1 LIPPFLYFIIIL
13 VIENGGNDMAI
24 RLGILGYGNMG
35 SAIAEG
41 ALLKGVV
48 KAGDVYV
55 YNRSLPK
62 MQRAEELG
70 FNAVGS
76 EDELWKSSD
85 MVLLAVKP
93 QFMAEALRSVDKT
106 DEAKAVV
113 SVAAG
118 LTTDRLRDMMPGPV
132 RILRTMPNT
141 PVMVGEGVTA
151 FCEGTDLTEDELDFA
166 QDIFNSIGMIQW
178 IREEDINAVGAL
190 SGGAPAYAAMF
201 IEALAD
207 GGVKCGLKRDVSYKL
222 AAQTLMGAA
231 KMILD
236 KDMHPAE
243 LKDMVTS
250 PKGTTIEA
258 VEALEKGGF
267 RYAVMDAVVKATEKG
282 GKM

>member
-1 LIPPFLYFIIIL
+1 MEY
-13 VIENGGNDMAI
+13 
-24 RLGILGYGNMG
+24 RLGILGFGNMG

-41 ALLKGVV
+41 AALKGVV
-48 KAGDVYV
+48 KPGNVYV
-55 YNRSLPK
+55 YNRSNPAML
-62 MQRAEELG
+62 RAEELG
-70 FNAVGS
+70 FNTVSS
-76 EDELWKSSD
+76 EDELWNSSD
-85 MVLLAVKP
+85 IILLAVKP
-93 QFMAEALRSVDKT
+93 QFMKEALDAVNRT
-106 DEAKAVV
+106 DEPKAVI

-118 LTTDRLRDMMPGPV
+118 LTTDRLRDMMPGPA

-151 FCEGTDLTEDELDFA
+151 LCEGSDLTEDELEFA
-166 QDIFNSIGMIQW
+166 EDIFKSIGIVEW

-201 IEALAD
+201 IEALGD
-207 GGVKCGLKRDVSYKL
+207 GGVKAGLKRNVSYRL

-236 KDMHPAE
+236 LDMHPGE

-258 VEALEKGGF
+258 VEALERRGF
-267 RYAVMDAVVKATEKG
+267 RYTVMDAVVKATEKG
-282 GKM
+282 GKL

>member
-1 LIPPFLYFIIIL
+1 MEFK
-13 VIENGGNDMAI
+13 
-24 RLGILGYGNMG
+24 LGILGFGNMG

-48 KAGDVYV
+48 KAGNVYV
-55 YNRSLPK
+55 YNRSNPAML
-62 MQRAEELG
+62 RAEELG
-70 FNAVGS
+70 FNTVSS
-76 EDELWKSSD
+76 ENELWESSD
-85 MVLLAVKP
+85 IILLAVKP
-93 QFMAEALRSVDKT
+93 QYMQEALSAVKET
-106 DEAKAVV
+106 TEPKAVI

-118 LTTDRLRDMMPGPV
+118 LTVERLREMMPGPA

-141 PVMVGEGVTA
+141 PVMVGEGITA
-151 FCEGTDLTEDELDFA
+151 LCEGSDLTEDELEFA
-166 QDIFNSIGMIQW
+166 EDIFNSIGLTQW
-178 IREEDINAVGAL
+178 IREEDINAIGAL

-222 AAQTLMGAA
+222 AAQTLLGAA

-236 KDMHPAE
+236 LDLHPAQ

>member
-1 LIPPFLYFIIIL
+1 MDLKF
-13 VIENGGNDMAI
+13 
-24 RLGILGYGNMG
+24 GILGFGNMG

-41 ALLKGVV
+41 ALLQGVV
-48 KAGDVYV
+48 KAGNVYV
-55 YNRSLPK
+55 YNRSLPAMDK
-62 MQRAEELG
+62 ARDLG
-70 FNAVGS
+70 FNTVGS
-76 EDELWKSSD
+76 EDELWKASD
-85 MVLLAVKP
+85 VVLLAVKP
-93 QFMAEALRSVDKT
+93 QFMEEALNNIDET
-106 DEAKAVV
+106 DETKAVI

-118 LTTDRLRDMMPGPV
+118 LTTERLRAMMPGPV

-151 FCEGTDLTEDELDFA
+151 FCEGSDLTAEELEFAEDVFG
-166 QDIFNSIGMIQW
+166 SIGIVQW
-178 IREEDINAVGAL
+178 VRESDINAVGAL

-207 GGVKCGLKRDVSYKL
+207 GGVKAGLKRDVAYKL
-222 AAQTLMGAA
+222 AAQTLLGASKMVLDMG
-231 KMILD
+231 L
-236 KDMHPAE
+236 HPGQ

-282 GKM
+282 SKM

>member
-1 LIPPFLYFIIIL
+1 MEY
-13 VIENGGNDMAI
+13 
-24 RLGILGYGNMG
+24 RLGILGFGNMG

-48 KAGDVYV
+48 KAGNVYV
-55 YNRSLPK
+55 YNRSHPA
-62 MQRAEELG
+62 MTRAEELG
-70 FNAVGS
+70 FNTVGS

-85 MVLLAVKP
+85 IVLLAVKP
-93 QFMAEALRSVDKT
+93 QYMEEALAAVEKT
-106 DEAKAVV
+106 DEPKAVI
-113 SVAAG
+113 SVVAG
-118 LTTDRLRDMMPGPV
+118 LTTERLRAMMPGPV

-151 FCEGTDLTEDELDFA
+151 LCEGSDLTEDELDFA
-166 QDIFNSIGMIQW
+166 EDIFKSIGTVEW
-178 IREEDINAVGAL
+178 IREDDINAVGAL

-207 GGVKCGLKRDVSYKL
+207 GGVKAGLKRDVSYRL
-222 AAQTLMGAA
+222 AAQTLLGAA

-236 KDMHPAE
+236 LDMHPAE

-250 PKGTTIEA
+250 PRGTTIEA

-267 RYAVMDAVVKATEKG
+267 RHSVMKAVVKAAEKG
-282 GKM
+282 SKM

>member
-1 LIPPFLYFIIIL
+1 MSFRF
-13 VIENGGNDMAI
+13 
-24 RLGILGYGNMG
+24 GILGFGNMG

-41 ALLKGVV
+41 ALLKGAV

-55 YNRSLPK
+55 FDRSNPAIGK
-62 MQRAEELG
+62 AKALG
-70 FNAVGS
+70 FNTVTS
-76 EDELWKSSD
+76 EDELWKESD
-85 MVLLAVKP
+85 IVLLAVKP
-93 QFMAEALRSVDKT
+93 QYMAEALGNIDPSE
-106 DEAKAVV
+106 DEKAVI
-113 SVAAG
+113 SIAAG
-118 LTTDRLRDMMPGPV
+118 LTIDRLKAMMPGPV

-141 PVMVGEGVTA
+141 PAMVGEGVTA
-151 FCEGTDLTEDELDFA
+151 LCEGSDLTEEEFGFA
-166 QDIFNSIGMIQW
+166 EDIFGSIGLIQW
-178 IREEDINAVGAL
+178 VREEDINAVGAL

-207 GGVKCGLKRDVSYKL
+207 GGVKAGLKRDVSYKL
-222 AAQTLMGAA
+222 AAQTLLGAS

-236 KDMHPAE
+236 MGLHPGQ

>member
-222 AAQTLMGAA
+222 AAQTLIGAA

-267 RYAVMDAVVKATEKG
+267 RYAVMDAIVKATEKG

>member
-1 LIPPFLYFIIIL
+1 
-13 VIENGGNDMAI
+13 MAL
-24 RLGILGYGNMG
+24 RLGILGFGNMG

-55 YNRSLPK
+55 YNRSNPA
-62 MQRAEELG
+62 MMRAEELG
-70 FNAVGS
+70 FNTV
-76 EDELWKSSD
+76 ENENELWQSSD
-85 MVLLAVKP
+85 IILLAVKP
-93 QFMAEALRSVDKT
+93 QFMAEALSAVQKT
-106 DEAKAVV
+106 DASKAVI

-118 LTTDRLRDMMPGPV
+118 LTTERLREMMPGPV

-151 FCEGTDLTEDELDFA
+151 FCEGTDLNKDELGLA
-166 QDIFNSIGMIQW
+166 EDIFNSIGMIQW
-178 IREEDINAVGAL
+178 IREDDINAIGAL

-201 IEALAD
+201 IEALGD
-207 GGVKCGLKRDVSYKL
+207 GGVKCGLKRDVSYRL
-222 AAQTLMGAA
+222 AAQTLLGAA

-282 GKM
+282 KKM

>member
-1 LIPPFLYFIIIL
+1 
-13 VIENGGNDMAI
+13 MAFK
-24 RLGILGYGNMG
+24 LGILGFGNMG

-55 YNRSLPK
+55 YNRSNPAMEK
-62 MQRAEELG
+62 AHDLG
-70 FNAVGS
+70 FNTVGS
-76 EDELWKSSD
+76 EDELWKASD
-85 MVLLAVKP
+85 FVLLAVKP
-93 QFMAEALRSVDKT
+93 QFMEEALRHVNKT
-106 DEAKAVV
+106 DEAKAVI

-118 LTTDRLRDMMPGPV
+118 LTTDRLREMMPGPA
-132 RILRTMPNT
+132 RIIRTMPNT

-151 FCEGTDLTEDELDFA
+151 LCEGSDLTAEELSFTE
-166 QDIFNSIGMIQW
+166 DIFNSIGITVW

-207 GGVKCGLKRDVSYKL
+207 GGVKAGLKRSVAYKL
-222 AAQTLMGAA
+222 AAQTLLGAS

-236 KDMHPAE
+236 LDMHPGE

-282 GKM
+282 SKM

>member
-1 LIPPFLYFIIIL
+1 
-13 VIENGGNDMAI
+13 
-24 RLGILGYGNMG
+24 
-35 SAIAEG
+35 
-41 ALLKGVV
+41 
-48 KAGDVYV
+48 
-55 YNRSLPK
+55 
-62 MQRAEELG
+62 
-70 FNAVGS
+70 
-76 EDELWKSSD
+76 
-85 MVLLAVKP
+85 
-93 QFMAEALRSVDKT
+93 
-106 DEAKAVV
+106 
-113 SVAAG
+113 
-118 LTTDRLRDMMPGPV
+118 
-132 RILRTMPNT
+132 
-141 PVMVGEGVTA
+141 
-151 FCEGTDLTEDELDFA
+151 
-166 QDIFNSIGMIQW
+166 MIQW

-190 SGGAPAYAAMF
+190 SGGAPAYVAMF

>member
-13 VIENGGNDMAI
+13 VIQIGGNDMAI

>member
-1 LIPPFLYFIIIL
+1 MSFRF
-13 VIENGGNDMAI
+13 
-24 RLGILGYGNMG
+24 GILGFGNMG

-55 YNRSLPK
+55 YNRSNPAMEK
-62 MQRAEELG
+62 ARDLG
-70 FNAVGS
+70 FNTVTS
-76 EDELWKSSD
+76 EDELWKASD
-85 MVLLAVKP
+85 VVLLAVKP
-93 QFMAEALRSVDKT
+93 QFMAEALGNIDPC
-106 DEAKAVV
+106 EEEKAVI

-118 LTTDRLRDMMPGPV
+118 LTVERLRTMMPGPV

-151 FCEGTDLTEDELDFA
+151 LCEGSDLTEEEMEFA
-166 QDIFNSIGMIQW
+166 EDVFGSIGIVQW
-178 IREEDINAVGAL
+178 VRESDINAIGAL

-207 GGVKCGLKRDVSYKL
+207 GAVKTGLKRDVSYKL
-222 AAQTLMGAA
+222 AAQTLLGAA

-236 KDMHPAE
+236 MDLHPGQ
-243 LKDMVTS
+243 LKDMVTP

-258 VEALEKGGF
+258 VEALERGGF
-267 RYAVMDAVVKATEKG
+267 RYAVMDAIVKATEKG
-282 GKM
+282 NKM

>member
-1 LIPPFLYFIIIL
+1 
-13 VIENGGNDMAI
+13 MAI

-70 FNAVGS
+70 FNTVGS

-85 MVLLAVKP
+85 MVLLAVNP

>member
-1 LIPPFLYFIIIL
+1 MIPPFLYFIIIL

-70 FNAVGS
+70 FNTVGS

>member
-1 LIPPFLYFIIIL
+1 
-13 VIENGGNDMAI
+13 
-24 RLGILGYGNMG
+24 
-35 SAIAEG
+35 
-41 ALLKGVV
+41 
-48 KAGDVYV
+48 
-55 YNRSLPK
+55 
-62 MQRAEELG
+62 
-70 FNAVGS
+70 
-76 EDELWKSSD
+76 
-85 MVLLAVKP
+85 
-93 QFMAEALRSVDKT
+93 
-106 DEAKAVV
+106 
-113 SVAAG
+113 
-118 LTTDRLRDMMPGPV
+118 
-132 RILRTMPNT
+132 
-141 PVMVGEGVTA
+141 
-151 FCEGTDLTEDELDFA
+151 
-166 QDIFNSIGMIQW
+166 MIQW

-258 VEALEKGGF
+258 VEALENGGF

>member
-1 LIPPFLYFIIIL
+1 MGYK
-13 VIENGGNDMAI
+13 
-24 RLGILGYGNMG
+24 LGILGFGNMG

-55 YNRSLPK
+55 YNRSNPAML
-62 MQRAEELG
+62 RAEELG
-70 FNAVGS
+70 FNTVGS

-93 QFMAEALRSVDKT
+93 QFMAEALGAIEKT
-106 DEAKAVV
+106 DEPKAVI

-118 LTTDRLRDMMPGPV
+118 LTTERLRSMTPGPA

-151 FCEGTDLTEDELDFA
+151 LCEGSDLTEDELEFA
-166 QDIFNSIGMIQW
+166 EDIFRSIGIVQW

-201 IEALAD
+201 IEALGD
-207 GGVKCGLKRDVSYKL
+207 GGVKAGLKRDVSYKL
-222 AAQTLMGAA
+222 AAQTIMGAA

-236 KDMHPAE
+236 MDLHPGE

-267 RYAVMDAVVKATEKG
+267 RHTVMDAVVKATEKG
-282 GKM
+282 SKM

>member
-1 LIPPFLYFIIIL
+1 
-13 VIENGGNDMAI
+13 MAFK
-24 RLGILGYGNMG
+24 LGILGFGNMG

-48 KAGDVYV
+48 KPGHVYV
-55 YNRSLPK
+55 YNRSNPAMLK
-62 MQRAEELG
+62 AEDLG
-70 FNAVGS
+70 FNTVSS

-85 MVLLAVKP
+85 VILLAVKP
-93 QFMAEALRSVDKT
+93 QFMAEALGHIEKT
-106 DEAKAVV
+106 NESKAVI

-118 LTTDRLRDMMPGPV
+118 LTTERLRSMMPGPA

-151 FCEGTDLTEDELDFA
+151 LCEGSDLTEEELDFA
-166 QDIFNSIGMIQW
+166 EDIFSSIGIVQW
-178 IREEDINAVGAL
+178 IREEDINAIGAL

-207 GGVKCGLKRDVSYKL
+207 GAVKTGLKRDVAYRL
-222 AAQTLMGAA
+222 AAQTLLGAS
-231 KMILD
+231 KMLLD
-236 KDMHPAE
+236 MDLHPGQ

-267 RYAVMDAVVKATEKG
+267 RYAVMDAIVKATEKG
-282 GKM
+282 NKM

>member
-1 LIPPFLYFIIIL
+1 MIPPFLYFIIIL
-13 VIENGGNDMAI
+13 VIQIGGNDMAI

-70 FNAVGS
+70 FNTVGS

>member
-1 LIPPFLYFIIIL
+1 MIPPFLYFIIIL

-62 MQRAEELG
+62 MQKAEELG

-85 MVLLAVKP
+85 MILLAVKP

>member
-1 LIPPFLYFIIIL
+1 MEFK
-13 VIENGGNDMAI
+13 
-24 RLGILGYGNMG
+24 LGILGFGNMG

-48 KAGDVYV
+48 KAGNVYV
-55 YNRSLPK
+55 YNRSQGK
-62 MQRAEELG
+62 MTRAEDLG
-70 FNAVGS
+70 FNTVSS
-76 EDELWKSSD
+76 EDELWKESD
-85 MVLLAVKP
+85 MILLAVKP
-93 QFMAEALRSVDKT
+93 QLMAEALGNVTRTNDT
-106 DEAKAVV
+106 KAVI

-151 FCEGTDLTEDELDFA
+151 LCEGTDLTKEELDFA
-166 QDIFNSIGMIQW
+166 QDIFRSIGLIQW
-178 IREEDINAVGAL
+178 IREKDINAIGAL

-207 GGVKCGLKRDVSYKL
+207 GGVKCGLRRDAAYKL
-222 AAQTLMGAA
+222 AAQTLLGAS

-236 KDMHPAE
+236 LDMHPAE

-250 PKGTTIEA
+250 PGGTTIEA
-258 VEALEKGGF
+258 VEALERGGF
-267 RYAVMDAVVKATEKG
+267 RYSVMDAVVKATEKG
-282 GKM
+282 NKL

>member
-1 LIPPFLYFIIIL
+1 MSYRF
-13 VIENGGNDMAI
+13 
-24 RLGILGYGNMG
+24 GILGFGNMG

-55 YNRSLPK
+55 YNRSTPAMDK
-62 MQRAEELG
+62 AKDLG
-70 FNAVGS
+70 FNTVSS

-85 MVLLAVKP
+85 VILLAVKP
-93 QFMAEALRSVDKT
+93 QFMAEALGNIDQT
-106 DEAKAVV
+106 DEEKAVI

-118 LTTDRLRDMMPGPV
+118 LTTERLRDMMPGPA

-151 FCEGTDLTEDELDFA
+151 LCEGSDLTAEELEFA
-166 QDIFNSIGMIQW
+166 EDIFGSIGMIQW
-178 IREEDINAVGAL
+178 IRESDINAVGAL

-207 GGVKCGLKRDVSYKL
+207 GGVKAGLKRDVSYKL
-222 AAQTLMGAA
+222 AAQTLLGAA

-236 KDMHPAE
+236 MGLHPGQ

-258 VEALEKGGF
+258 VEALERGGF
-267 RYAVMDAVVKATEKG
+267 RYSVMDAVVKATEKG
-282 GKM
+282 SKM

>member
-1 LIPPFLYFIIIL
+1 MIPPFLYFIIIL
-13 VIENGGNDMAI
+13 VIQIGGNDMAI

-113 SVAAG
+113 SVATG

>member
-1 LIPPFLYFIIIL
+1 MEFK
-13 VIENGGNDMAI
+13 
-24 RLGILGYGNMG
+24 LGILGFGNMG

-62 MQRAEELG
+62 MDKARELG
-70 FNAVGS
+70 FNTVTN
-76 EDELWKSSD
+76 EDELWKVSD
-85 MVLLAVKP
+85 VILLAVKP
-93 QFMAEALRSVDKT
+93 QFMEEALGHIAKNDDS
-106 DEAKAVV
+106 KAVI

-118 LTTDRLRDMMPGPV
+118 LTSDRLRSMMPGSV

-151 FCEGTDLTEDELDFA
+151 FAEGSDLTAEELGFA
-166 QDIFNSIGMIQW
+166 QDIFKSIGMVEW
-178 IREEDINAVGAL
+178 VREEDINAVGAL

-201 IEALAD
+201 IEALGD
-207 GGVKCGLKRDVSYKL
+207 GGVKAGLKRDVSYRL
-222 AAQTLMGAA
+222 AAQTLLGAA
-231 KMILD
+231 KMII
-236 KDMHPAE
+236 DMDLHPGE

-258 VEALEKGGF
+258 VEALEKGAF
-267 RYAVMDAVVKATEKG
+267 RYTVMDAVVKATEKG
-282 GKM
+282 SKL